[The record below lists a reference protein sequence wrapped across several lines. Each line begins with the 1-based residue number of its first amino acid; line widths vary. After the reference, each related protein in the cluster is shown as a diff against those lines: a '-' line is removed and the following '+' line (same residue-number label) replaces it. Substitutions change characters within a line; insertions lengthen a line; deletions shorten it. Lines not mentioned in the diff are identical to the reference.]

1 MENILSICIP
11 TYNRL
16 SILKDTVE
24 GYFPI
29 LNNYPVEVCIS
40 DNASDDGTYEYL
52 KKLERQ
58 YDFVR
63 YVRQPYNCGI
73 DRNMIYVMNMASSQ
87 YIWPLGD
94 DDQLIPSN
102 FHDVIN
108 SLQSAP
114 DLLILNG
121 INKGGE
127 TLEKE
132 FHAKIYDN
140 PMIAF
145 KDLWNKMPFG
155 SFLFDK
161 KLLNQ
166 SYLKKYL
173 DTSHA
178 YTGFIWESIHDLGS
192 PKILCG
198 KSPSVRYKD
207 VVKTWKNDSF
217 KIIYYE
223 IPMWLGLLQE
233 KFPIIKID
241 GILKNY
247 LEQLSSFK
255 ILAVYRSEGLLTERN
270 IEDYMP
276 TFSAT
281 QKCRAKM
288 MAKVP
293 SGLIK
298 SLLNFKNFF
307 K

>member
-16 SILKDTVE
+16 SVLKETIE
-24 GYFPI
+24 AYFPI
-29 LNNYPVEVCIS
+29 LNSYPIEVCIS

-52 KKLERQ
+52 KNLEQQ
-58 YDFVR
+58 YNFLK
-63 YVRQPYNCGI
+63 YERQPYNCGI
-73 DRNMIYVMNMASSQ
+73 DRNMIYVINMASSQ
-87 YIWPLGD
+87 FIWPLGD

-102 FHDVIN
+102 FNDILN
-108 SLQSAP
+108 LLQSAP

-121 INKGGE
+121 IDKEGE

-140 PMIAF
+140 SMNAF

-166 SYLKKYL
+166 SYINKYL

-178 YTGFIWESIHDLGS
+178 YTGFIWESLNDLRS
-192 PKILCG
+192 PKIICG
-198 KSPSVRYKD
+198 KSPSVYFKD

-223 IPMWLGLLQE
+223 IPMWLDLLQE
-233 KFPIIKID
+233 KFPIIKTD

-247 LEQLSSFK
+247 LERTSSFK
-255 ILAVYRSEGLLTERN
+255 ILAVYRSEGLLTNEN
-270 IEDYMP
+270 IDTYMSR
-276 TFSAT
+276 FNLF
-281 QKCRAKM
+281 QKRRAKVM
-288 MAKVP
+288 VKVP
-293 SGLIK
+293 SRIIK
-298 SLLNFKNFF
+298 SLWNLKNTFK
-307 K
+307 